1 MSDSQAKVSTIKESS
16 PCVLN
21 DTAQEIIPQI
31 PLGVSPGVLT
41 VRHLLTYIQH
51 SEVKLYNVPCDR

>member
-1 MSDSQAKVSTIKESS
+1 MSDTQAKVGTIKESS

-21 DTAQEIIPQI
+21 DTAQEIISQI
-31 PLGVSPGVLT
+31 PLGMNPEVLA

-51 SEVKLYNVPCDR
+51 EEAELYNVPFDR

>member
-1 MSDSQAKVSTIKESS
+1 MSDAQVKVSTIKESS
-16 PCVLN
+16 PCVLY

-31 PLGVSPGVLT
+31 PLGMNPEVLA

-51 SEVKLYNVPCDR
+51 GEVELYDVPFDR